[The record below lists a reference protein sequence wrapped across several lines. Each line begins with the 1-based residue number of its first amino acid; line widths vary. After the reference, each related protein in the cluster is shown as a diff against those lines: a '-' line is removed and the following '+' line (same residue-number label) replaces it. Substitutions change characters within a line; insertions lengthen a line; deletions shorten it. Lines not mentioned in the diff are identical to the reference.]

1 MSTPVSFG
9 TIDCLS
15 NMVGAGILPLL
26 VTPAISNF
34 KMCHMLI
41 NGVSSLT
48 VMSLHAFGVLWIPM
62 SKITLSRPFDGIGSD
77 FIMHY
82 DSISFLITFGM
93 VENHHM

>member
-1 MSTPVSFG
+1 MSTPVFFG

-26 VTPAISNF
+26 VTPTISNF

-41 NGVSSLT
+41 NGGASLS
-48 VMSLHAFGVLWIPM
+48 VMSLHAFSVLRIPM
-62 SKITLSRPFDGIGSD
+62 SKITLSRPFDGIDLD

-82 DSISFLITFGM
+82 NSISFLVSFGV
-93 VENHHM
+93 VENHHT